1 MENQQ
6 VALAQELDRRLA
18 VLQTDEV
25 GDDSHRAL
33 SSSELWTAFIIVT
46 VTLAIGLVVVL

>member
-1 MENQQ
+1 MDNQQ
-6 VALAQELDRRLA
+6 AVLAQELDCRLA
-18 VLQTDEV
+18 ILQADEA

-46 VTLAIGLVVVL
+46 VTLALGLVVVL